1 MVEKAA
7 PGWARSVD
15 RATKALSA
23 LAGISLLFMVAVIT
37 VSVLA
42 RYLFDNPITGSDEI
56 VQMTGVALIMF
67 ALPHATLN
75 GAHVRVDIFDH
86 VLGRFGRLAGDV
98 LARLLSGFVL
108 VILVSRA
115 WDKMLDAY
123 EYADT
128 TNMLSLPVWP
138 FYGIL
143 AAGIAL
149 CLVVY
154 AVELALILVWGQE
167 S

>member
-1 MVEKAA
+1 
-7 PGWARSVD
+7 
-15 RATKALSA
+15 
-23 LAGISLLFMVAVIT
+23 
-37 VSVLA
+37 
-42 RYLFDNPITGSDEI
+42 
-56 VQMTGVALIMF
+56 
-67 ALPHATLN
+67 
-75 GAHVRVDIFDH
+75 
-86 VLGRFGRLAGDV
+86 
-98 LARLLSGFVL
+98 VL

-128 TNMLSLPVWP
+128 TNMLSLPLWP

-154 AVELALILVWGQE
+154 AVELALILVWGRE
-167 S
+167 P